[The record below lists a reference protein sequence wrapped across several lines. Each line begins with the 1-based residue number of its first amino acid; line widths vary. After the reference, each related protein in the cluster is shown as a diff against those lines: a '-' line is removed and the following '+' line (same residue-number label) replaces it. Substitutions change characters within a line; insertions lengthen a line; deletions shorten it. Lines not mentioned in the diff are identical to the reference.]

1 MTNNEQITAAVR
13 DYFEGWYDADTAR
26 MDRAL
31 HHNLVK
37 RSHKAD
43 RILTKDAM
51 VEMTGNGDGCDDGK
65 DRTLTIHVH
74 DVHEGIANVTVESA
88 VYREYVQL
96 VQTDAGWKI
105 VGTLWQFA

>member
-1 MTNNEQITAAVR
+1 MTNHDQITATVR
-13 DYFEGWYDADTAR
+13 DYFEGWYDADTVR
-26 MDRAL
+26 MERAL

-37 RSHKAD
+37 RSHTVD

-51 VEMTGNGDGCDDGK
+51 VEMTRSGNGRDDGK

-74 DVHEGIANVTVESA
+74 DIHDGIANVTVESA

-96 VQTDAGWKI
+96 VRADGGWKI